1 MRTVSAGVLAMAFA
15 FAAAP
20 GAQQPSTAAGVVEGR
35 VATGTP
41 KELRPLRRARV
52 TLGGE
57 TAGTRPRIAD
67 TDAKGIYRFE
77 NVGRGDH
84 RLWISKPGFLPV
96 TGDRLP
102 PGGTFILP
110 RAGAIEGLVLDTDGD
125 PFPSATVRVETVPG
139 GTGTRM
145 MATATTDDLGRYRV
159 HSLAPGDYIV
169 EATAADATQSQ
180 VLLPGEK
187 SGAVPRT
194 FYPAAESI
202 DTAKPITVAPAQ
214 EITGIDL
221 RLSRPVPTRDPN
233 APPPPPRPDATGSAR
248 IAGRVTDAVTG
259 KPVRDA
265 RLLLVPLDGM
275 ALTNWKRSDAQGRFE
290 YAQLQARR
298 YRLTVS
304 ADRFV
309 QVEYGQKRPG
319 ESGIAIQVRDG
330 EEFKADVALP
340 RGAAI
345 EGLLFDEFGDPAPGI
360 SVRPAR
366 QQFVAGRHRLVPLEG
381 RAQTAVTDDRG
392 RYRIGRLEP
401 GQYYVMALSGIYVSE
416 TAAGGFGP
424 TYYPG
429 VADAGAA
436 TPLTLNFGADANATF
451 ALSPAR
457 TVEVSG
463 RMVDAEGAPVTG
475 RGSLMLFTR
484 DSLKRPEF
492 HVARG
497 GVDRDG
503 TFMLRNVPEGS
514 YTLQGFGPPP
524 EGYKG
529 PMNLGAMPFG
539 AMPLTVGN
547 VPLDDVVLRV
557 TDGTTLRGK
566 VVLDDPAVPPP
577 PAQTVRVT
585 AIPVEFDSAP
595 MAGGP
600 PPSETRDDL
609 TFEVGKLSGL
619 RRILVNVASPN
630 WALKKITLNGI
641 DVTDTPVDFR
651 TKDME
656 GVEVLLTPKVSRV
669 SGTVSDDKG
678 PIPDYAVV
686 IFASD
691 PTKWT
696 DRSRFVLMA
705 RPTQQGRFELRG
717 LPPDEYL
724 AIALPGLTGQEWT
737 DPDFLQQLRSQATT
751 FLLGDGE
758 SRTLELKLKKK
769 PI

>member
-20 GAQQPSTAAGVVEGR
+20 DAQQPSSAAGVLEGR

-52 TLGGE
+52 TLGGGG
-57 TAGTRPRIAD
+57 AGPRPRVVD
-67 TDAKGIYRFE
+67 TDAKGMYRFE
-77 NVGRGDH
+77 HVRPGDD
-84 RLWISKPGFLPV
+84 RLWIAKPGFLPV
-96 TGDRLP
+96 MGERVS

-110 RAGAIEGLVLDTDGD
+110 RAGAIEGVVLDSDGD

-139 GTGTRM
+139 GRTRM

-187 SGAVPRT
+187 GGAVPRT
-194 FYPAAESI
+194 FYPAADSI
-202 DTAKPITVAPAQ
+202 ETAKPISVAPAQ
-214 EITGIDL
+214 DITGVDL

-233 APPPPPRPDATGSAR
+233 APPLPPRPDATGTAR

-265 RLLLVPLDGM
+265 RLLLVPLDGV

-290 YAQLQARR
+290 YTQLQARR

-309 QVEYGQKRPG
+309 QLEYGQKRPG
-319 ESGIAIQVRDG
+319 ETGIAIQVRDG

-345 EGLLFDEFGDPAPGI
+345 EGVLFDEFGDPAAGI
-360 SVRPAR
+360 SVRLAR
-366 QQFVAGRHRLVPLEG
+366 RQFAAGRHRLMPLEG
-381 RAQTAVTDDRG
+381 RGQTAVTDDRG
-392 RYRIGRLEP
+392 RYRIGRLDP
-401 GQYYVMALSGIYVSE
+401 GEYYVTALSGIYVSE
-416 TAAGGFGP
+416 MAVGGFGP

-429 VADAGAA
+429 VPDAGAA
-436 TPLTLNFGADANATF
+436 IPVTLNFGADANATF

-463 RMVDAEGAPVTG
+463 RMVDAEGGQVSG
-475 RGSLMLFTR
+475 RGTLTLFTR

-497 GVDRDG
+497 GVAPDG
-503 TFMLRNVPEGS
+503 TFVLRNVPPGS

-524 EGYKG
+524 AGYRG
-529 PMNLGAMPFG
+529 PMNLGAMSFG
-539 AMPLTVGN
+539 WLA
-547 VPLDDVVLRV
+547 LDIGDTNLEDVVLRV
-557 TDGTTLRGK
+557 TDGSTLRGK
-566 VVLDDPAVPPP
+566 VVLDDTSVAPPA
-577 PAQTVRVT
+577 AQTVRVT
-585 AIPVEFDSAP
+585 ATPVEFDSAP
-595 MAGGP
+595 IAGGP
-600 PPSETRDDL
+600 PPSQTREDL

-619 RRILVNVASPN
+619 RRIFVNVASPN
-630 WALKKITLNGI
+630 WALRKITLNGI
-641 DVTDTPVDFR
+641 DVTDSPVDFR
-651 TKDME
+651 TKDVD
-656 GVEVLLTPKVSRV
+656 GVEVVLTPKVSRL
-669 SGTVSDDKG
+669 SGSVSDDKG
-678 PIPDYAVV
+678 PISDYAVV
-686 IFASD
+686 VFSSD

-696 DRSRFVLMA
+696 DRSRFVVMA

-717 LPPDEYL
+717 LPPEEYL
-724 AIALPGLTGQEWT
+724 AIALPGVTGTEWM
-737 DPDFLQQLRSQATT
+737 DPDFLQQLRAQATSFT
-751 FLLGDGE
+751 LAEGE
-758 SRTLELKLKKK
+758 ARTLALTLKKK